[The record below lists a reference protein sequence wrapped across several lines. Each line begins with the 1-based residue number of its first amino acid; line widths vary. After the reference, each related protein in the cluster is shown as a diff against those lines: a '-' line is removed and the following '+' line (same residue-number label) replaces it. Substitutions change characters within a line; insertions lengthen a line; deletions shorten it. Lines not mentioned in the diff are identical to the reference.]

1 MWPPSCPMR
10 PRRCVSRPSGRSRPA
25 PSGGFRLEHPDRLQQ
40 PLDLASR
47 GDMAADLALAV
58 ACLRQVE
65 GGEALH
71 EQLAEHHALAD
82 PRREAK
88 ADALGEEGEQRLD
101 LPQVARLEMG
111 EAVPPHHPVERS
123 EGGPEGKEGGRAGY
137 S

>member
-10 PRRCVSRPSGRSRPA
+10 PRRGVSRPSGRSRPA

-65 GGEALH
+65 GGEALQ
-71 EQLAEHHALAD
+71 EQLAEHHELAD

-88 ADALGEEGEQRLD
+88 AEALGAEGEQRRETPPVAG
-101 LPQVARLEMG
+101 PQMG
-111 EAVPPHHPVERS
+111 E
-123 EGGPEGKEGGRAGY
+123 GGEKAA
-137 S
+137 

>member
-88 ADALGEEGEQRLD
+88 ADAL
-101 LPQVARLEMG
+101 
-111 EAVPPHHPVERS
+111 RS
-123 EGGPEGKEGGRAGY
+123 EEHTYELQALMRTRYAVLCLKKKKNTKTQRY
-137 S
+137 T